1 MSMLKDTRTS
11 LPGKDRPNA
20 GERGHVKLT
29 DVCATHPRNHHQ
41 KNASAHSCM
50 EKSNCSKKKNMAP
63 ALNLNNFSSV
73 WMKVDS
79 IPMWM
84 PVARKK

>member
-50 EKSNCSKKKNMAP
+50 EKSNCSKKKKYGSCFKSKQ
-63 ALNLNNFSSV
+63 LLQC
-73 WMKVDS
+73 VDES
-79 IPMWM
+79 
-84 PVARKK
+84 